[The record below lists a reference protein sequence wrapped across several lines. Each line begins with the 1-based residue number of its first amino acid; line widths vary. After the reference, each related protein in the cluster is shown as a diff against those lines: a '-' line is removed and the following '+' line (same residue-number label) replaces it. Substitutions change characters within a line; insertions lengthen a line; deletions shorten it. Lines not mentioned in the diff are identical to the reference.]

1 MADKPGDG
9 TTDKPGD
16 GMNKAVATAVAF
28 GAATITR
35 KVLGMGWKRVTG
47 KEPPTDPQDPQ
58 YGLVEAL
65 GWAIAIG
72 AVMGVAR
79 VLAFRAAAGA
89 IRRGSSKAESSS

>member
-1 MADKPGDG
+1 MA
-9 TTDKPGD
+9 DKPGD
-16 GMNKAVATAVAF
+16 GMNKALATAAAF

-35 KVLGMGWKRVTG
+35 KALGVGWKRVTG

-58 YGLVEAL
+58 VGMAEAL
-65 GWAIAIG
+65 GWAIVIG

-89 IRRGSSKAESSS
+89 MRRAPSKAESS